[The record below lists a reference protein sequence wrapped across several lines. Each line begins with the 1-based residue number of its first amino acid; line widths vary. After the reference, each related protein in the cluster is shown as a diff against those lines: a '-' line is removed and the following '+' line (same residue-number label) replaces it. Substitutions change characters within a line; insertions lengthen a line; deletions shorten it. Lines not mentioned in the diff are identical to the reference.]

1 MINKGSKLADF
12 VRFCS
17 DTYAR
22 TQQSLPPFWAAM
34 SKIIVENLLTRLILF
49 RMDLF
54 GAAHG
59 WGGAKSS
66 APLLPKIFH
75 TYPTRIKLGGIL
87 PYLRK
92 TQKIYEHLTHSL
104 SSAGISTFSLEVKK
118 VCYLRKYRKYRYRLH
133 LVHNF

>member
-92 TQKIYEHLTHSL
+92 TQKIYESPDALLEFCWHQHFFLGSQKSL
-104 SSAGISTFSLEVKK
+104 LPQKI
-118 VCYLRKYRKYRYRLH
+118 
-133 LVHNF
+133 

>member
-59 WGGAKSS
+59 WGGAK
-66 APLLPKIFH
+66 IFH

-92 TQKIYEHLTHSL
+92 TQKIYESPDALLEFCWHQHFFLGSQKSL
-104 SSAGISTFSLEVKK
+104 LSQKI
-118 VCYLRKYRKYRYRLH
+118 
-133 LVHNF
+133 